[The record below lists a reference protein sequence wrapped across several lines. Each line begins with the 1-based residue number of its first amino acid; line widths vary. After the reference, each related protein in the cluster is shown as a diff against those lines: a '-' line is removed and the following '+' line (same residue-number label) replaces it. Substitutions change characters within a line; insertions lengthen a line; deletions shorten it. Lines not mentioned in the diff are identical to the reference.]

1 MNALVLATHDV
12 DLRAH
17 DRVVRT
23 NDVGLARMNAAHAT
37 NDVGPRVHERVV
49 RTNDAD
55 LVRLA
60 PMAVTNAG
68 DVETNRP
75 LNSELVRRLHRK
87 NVRKRVMNPR
97 SELRQNLNNAL

>member
-23 NDVGLARMNAAHAT
+23 NAVGLVNLARMA
-37 NDVGPRVHERVV
+37 E
-49 RTNDAD
+49 
-55 LVRLA
+55 
-60 PMAVTNAG
+60 TNAG
-68 DVETNRP
+68 DVVTNRP
-75 LNSELVRRLHRK
+75 LNSERVRRILRW